1 MRQALIKELSYL
13 DTIQLWNPWIRDFC
27 YVIKKWKI
35 IATKKKSTKRLKVSQ
50 YFSLY
55 IYFSTLEEIK
65 LITHR

>member
-55 IYFSTLEEIK
+55 IYIYISQLLKK
-65 LITHR
+65 LN